1 MKTLLQDI
9 PHKNPTQPGKRILLV
24 EDQVGVRETLK
35 LVLKLDGYSVAE
47 ATNGREACLMFTPG
61 DYDLIITDYAMPE
74 MKGDELARTIKCLV
88 PSQPVLMLTAYP
100 GEALNKSNPADAV
113 LEKPFEVAALRRNIA
128 SLLSRHDE
136 ECLPS
141 CGRR

>member
-1 MKTLLQDI
+1 MNTLQQDI
-9 PHKNPTQPGKRILLV
+9 SHRNPTLPGKRILLV

-35 LVLKLDGYSVAE
+35 LVLKLDGHSVVE

-61 DYDLIITDYAMPE
+61 DYDLVITDYAMPE

-100 GEALNKSNPADAV
+100 GEALNKSNPADVV

-128 SLLSRHDE
+128 SLLARHAE
-136 ECLPS
+136 GCLTK
-141 CGRR
+141 CGNG